1 MKFKKVLRLVPVVLA
16 GTFLLASCS
25 GKNSSKDTLKLM
37 QTAEI
42 QSLDNSNVATLPQW
56 NVLVQSM
63 EGLYRMDKNG
73 KPVAAMATKVVK
85 PTYLLFPSNSGRMSV
100 IF

>member
-42 QSLDNSNVATLPQW
+42 QSLDNSNVGPL
-56 NVLVQSM
+56 SI
-63 EGLYRMDKNG
+63 K
-73 KPVAAMATKVVK
+73 
-85 PTYLLFPSNSGRMSV
+85 
-100 IF
+100 

>member
-1 MKFKKVLRLVPVVLA
+1 MTIKGEDENMKFKKVLRLVPVVLA

-42 QSLDNSNVATLPQW
+42 QSLDNSNVA
-56 NVLVQSM
+56 
-63 EGLYRMDKNG
+63 NG
-73 KPVAAMATKVVK
+73 MC
-85 PTYLLFPSNSGRMSV
+85 
-100 IF
+100 